1 MRCSDFAQSQWGC
14 SHLEIR
20 LGRSGC
26 HQHSCDGQF
35 GYLSLFDLVGAYTGE
50 TRAVQEL
57 SLVAHRMSW
66 TSTETY
72 ALLYSHNN
80 LSLLHMIRTTSN

>member
-1 MRCSDFAQSQWGC
+1 MGC

-20 LGRSGC
+20 LGKSGY
-26 HQHSCDGQF
+26 HQYSCDRQF
-35 GYLSLFDLVGAYTGE
+35 GSFSLFDLVGAYTGK

-57 SLVAHRMSW
+57 SLEGLRMSW
-66 TSTETY
+66 TSSETY

-80 LSLLHMIRTTSN
+80 LSLLSMT

>member
-1 MRCSDFAQSQWGC
+1 MGC

-20 LGRSGC
+20 LGKSGY
-26 HQHSCDGQF
+26 HQYSCDRQF
-35 GYLSLFDLVGAYTGE
+35 GSFSLFDLVGAYTGK

-57 SLVAHRMSW
+57 SLEGLRMSW

-80 LSLLHMIRTTSN
+80 LSLLSMT